1 MVRGDEIQPGDY
13 HSVVHV
19 WIRNDKGEY
28 MIQKRSDTVEQW
40 PGIWAATGGSVIA
53 GEDSLSG
60 AVRELEEEMGLSLDR
75 STFRRL
81 MRQTRKTAI
90 VDVWCAEVASEDA
103 PSPCPGPEVS
113 EIMWVSKQQIEDM
126 IARGEFFPYDY
137 LEILPD

>member
-1 MVRGDEIQPGDY
+1 LELWDVLDRDGYKKGRVMVRGDEIQPGDY

-81 MRQTRKTAI
+81 MRQTK
-90 VDVWCAEVASEDA
+90 
-103 PSPCPGPEVS
+103 
-113 EIMWVSKQQIEDM
+113 
-126 IARGEFFPYDY
+126 
-137 LEILPD
+137 